1 MKTGYFAVPEVGVGR
16 RDYSETVEFA
26 SEASFRGHQL
36 RLCWTFEFPGVPT
49 VPFPG
54 FYAIGLLFWDAA
66 HVPVIPAPDIPYYIY
81 KVTITTGRAAL
92 AIAGFYRFASL
103 ADANI
108 WNVEKWYGDS
118 YGYGKAELVYTNG
131 IKTLEGKVYCVA
143 FAEYSEEP
151 TFDFRMNIDGLN
163 EEIVYG

>member
-1 MKTGYFAVPEVGVGR
+1 MKTKYFTVPPVGIGR
-16 RDYSETVEFA
+16 RDYSEAVEFA
-26 SEASFRGHQL
+26 SEASFKGHQ
-36 RLCWTFEFPGVPT
+36 RRDCWTFEAPGVPT

-54 FYAIGLLFWDAA
+54 FYAIALGFWDAE
-66 HVPVIPAPDIPYYIY
+66 HVPVIPAPDIPFHIY

-103 ADANI
+103 ADAGI

-131 IKTLEGKVYCVA
+131 IRTLEGKVYCVA
-143 FAEYSEEP
+143 LAEYSEMP
-151 TFDFRMNIDGLN
+151 TFDVRMNADGLH
-163 EEIVYG
+163 EEVVYG